1 MPLTPNGKV
10 DRRALPA
17 PDQANLASTG
27 TFAAPTD
34 VIESQLVQIWEN
46 VLGVRPIGVRD
57 NYFELG
63 GHSLLAVKLMNRIE
77 EAFGKI
83 LPIAILL
90 QAPTVEQL
98 AVILRRKGW
107 TPPWSCLVPI
117 QTTGLKPPFF
127 CIHGVNGAVVRFHDL
142 SRYLGSDQPFYGLQA
157 LGLDAGHPCHTRT
170 EDMAS
175 HYINEIRKVQPHGP
189 YFLGGY
195 SFGGAIAF
203 EMAQQLATEA
213 QEEAVVVLFDTN
225 FTQHSSSISQK
236 AASTSSVFLSLLQIP
251 ASERWGY
258 LWRIVRAPFKPIQWW
273 LHVARLPR
281 IVQKVRKACL
291 QAERGYMPRPY
302 SGRVI
307 LFRSD
312 HIPLGQITDPR
323 EGWSDYVARG
333 LEIYEIAGNHENIL
347 LEPQVRSVAQ
357 QLKVC
362 LDDALAA
369 HQISL
374 TKMSRLKR
382 AVQ

>member
-1 MPLTPNGKV
+1 
-10 DRRALPA
+10 
-17 PDQANLASTG
+17 
-27 TFAAPTD
+27 
-34 VIESQLVQIWEN
+34 
-46 VLGVRPIGVRD
+46 
-57 NYFELG
+57 
-63 GHSLLAVKLMNRIE
+63 
-77 EAFGKI
+77 
-83 LPIAILL
+83 
-90 QAPTVEQL
+90 
-98 AVILRRKGW
+98 
-107 TPPWSCLVPI
+107 
-117 QTTGLKPPFF
+117 
-127 CIHGVNGAVVRFHDL
+127 
-142 SRYLGSDQPFYGLQA
+142 
-157 LGLDAGHPCHTRT
+157 
-170 EDMAS
+170 
-175 HYINEIRKVQPHGP
+175 
-189 YFLGGY
+189 
-195 SFGGAIAF
+195 
-203 EMAQQLATEA
+203 MAQQLATEA